1 MALFN
6 CNLAGGAEEL
16 LAVREYVMLDASD
29 GTKGTY
35 TSGTGITDSS
45 SYPHA
50 FLVNVKGLSGTF
62 KAART
67 GTGGAT
73 IAVGIKNGI
82 VTTLGTGTTSVTK
95 QFSDFDYIM
104 CTGAAGGAV
113 ITTYTITES

>member
-6 CNLAGGAEEL
+6 CNLAGGADDL
-16 LAVREYVMLDASD
+16 LAVREYVMLDATA

-35 TSGTGITDSS
+35 TSGTGINDNS

-67 GTGGAT
+67 GSGGNT
-73 IAVGIKNGI
+73 IVVGIKNGT
-82 VTTLGTGTTSVTK
+82 VTTLGTGTTSVTE
-95 QFSDFDYIM
+95 QFSDLDYIM

-113 ITTYTITES
+113 VTTYTITEA